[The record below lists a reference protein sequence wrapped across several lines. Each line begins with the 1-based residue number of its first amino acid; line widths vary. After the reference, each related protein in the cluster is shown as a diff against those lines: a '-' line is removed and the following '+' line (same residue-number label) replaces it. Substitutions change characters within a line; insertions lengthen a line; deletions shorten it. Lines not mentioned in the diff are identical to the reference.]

1 MRAVLRH
8 HTVSPYSGHYAMV
21 LHGNDDFHVQ
31 VKNYYRIYA
40 TH

>member
-8 HTVSPYSGHYAMV
+8 HTYSPYSGHCAMV
-21 LHGNDDFHVQ
+21 YHGYDDFHVQ
-31 VKNYYRIYA
+31 VQSYYSTYA